1 MEGYWVGRAQSTS
14 VEGHTG
20 LCVPHLNLP
29 HAAVPWSFRQPR
41 ASYFGLHTIK
51 PESLIVHPTNL
62 DPCHHH
68 PTKMADEPEHQDELA
83 LTEPA
88 VKKVKKIIKRK
99 KRPARPQ
106 IDPALIKSEPPPQTG
121 TTFNIWYNKWSGGD
135 REDKYASQKA
145 AKGRCNVAKDT
156 GYTKADKVS
165 GSYFCLFFARGICKS
180 LRLRPLGCPC
190 FPRGIICS
198 RTVFITGPKG
208 QDCEYLH
215 RLPTIHDL
223 FNPNVDCFGRDKFSD
238 YRDDMGGV
246 GSFMR
251 QNRTIYVGRIHVS
264 DDIEEIVAR
273 HFAEWGEV
281 ERIRVLN
288 TRGVAFITYS
298 NEANA
303 QFAKE
308 AMAHQSLDHSEILN
322 VRWATADPNPMAQ
335 AREARRIEEQ
345 AAEAVRRAL
354 PEEFVAEIEGRDPE
368 ARKRR
373 KLESSYGLEGYEAPD
388 EVHFARGENA
398 VNPRAREGY
407 GEQMD
412 LEQQQRL
419 MLESG
424 EAEAQAAADETQ
436 RQLEENGIFSSS
448 TLAALKSA
456 QVAVASKEKKAPAGP
471 LVSYDSDDDSD

>member
-1 MEGYWVGRAQSTS
+1 
-14 VEGHTG
+14 
-20 LCVPHLNLP
+20 
-29 HAAVPWSFRQPR
+29 
-41 ASYFGLHTIK
+41 
-51 PESLIVHPTNL
+51 
-62 DPCHHH
+62 
-68 PTKMADEPEHQDELA
+68 MADVQETPQEELA
-83 LTEPA
+83 LTTTTDEVAEATEAQPSGA
-88 VKKVKKIIKRK
+88 KKVKKIIRRK

-121 TTFNIWYNKWSGGD
+121 TIFNIWYNKWAGGD
-135 REDKYASQKA
+135 REDKYSSQRA
-145 AKGRCNVAKDT
+145 AKGRCNIVKDS
-156 GYTKADKVS
+156 GYTKADRVT
-165 GSYFCLFFARGICKS
+165 GSYFCLFFARGICTYNFHAWMAVHDDEATMLTHS
-180 LRLRPLGCPC
+180 A
-190 FPRGIICS
+190 
-198 RTVFITGPKG
+198 TGPKG

-223 FNPNVDCFGRDKFSD
+223 FNPNVDCFGRDKHSD

-273 HFAEWGEV
+273 HFAEWGQI
-281 ERIRVLN
+281 ERARVLN

-308 AMAHQSLDHSEILN
+308 AMAHQSLDHNEILN

-388 EVHFARGENA
+388 EVHFARGANA
-398 VNPRAREGY
+398 VNPRGREGH
-407 GEQMD
+407 GD
-412 LEQQQRL
+412 LEQEQML

-448 TLAALKSA
+448 TLAALNAAK
-456 QVAVASKEKKAPAGP
+456 VAVASKEKSKASTGP
-471 LVSYDSDDDSD
+471 LVAYDSDDDSD

>member
-1 MEGYWVGRAQSTS
+1 
-14 VEGHTG
+14 
-20 LCVPHLNLP
+20 
-29 HAAVPWSFRQPR
+29 
-41 ASYFGLHTIK
+41 
-51 PESLIVHPTNL
+51 
-62 DPCHHH
+62 
-68 PTKMADEPEHQDELA
+68 MADSPEHQDEVA
-83 LTEPA
+83 LVPTSNEVAEPA
-88 VKKVKKIIKRK
+88 VRKVKKIIRKK

-106 IDPALIKSEPPPQTG
+106 IDPELIKSEPPPQTG

-145 AKGRCNVAKDT
+145 AKGRCNVAKDS
-156 GYTKADKVS
+156 GYTKADRVT
-165 GSYFCLFFARGICKS
+165 GSYFCLFFARGIC
-180 LRLRPLGCPC
+180 
-190 FPRGIICS
+190 
-198 RTVFITGPKG
+198 PKG

-251 QNRTIYVGRIHVS
+251 QNRTVYVGRIHVS

-373 KLESSYGLEGYEAPD
+373 KVESSYGLEGYEAPD

-398 VNPRAREGY
+398 VNPRAREG
-407 GEQMD
+407 QMG
-412 LEQQQRL
+412 LEEQQRL

-448 TLAALKSA
+448 TLAALRSA
-456 QVAVASKEKKAPAGP
+456 QVAVASKEKKAAAGP